1 LYYVIFK
8 LKSKTT
14 HFRAM
19 LNRPLFRCHVNKSVK
34 AF

>member
-1 LYYVIFK
+1 
-8 LKSKTT
+8 
-14 HFRAM
+14 M